1 MVLFFGKLKRT
12 GFFKVLQI
20 FMKLRYTY
28 GIKMIVKVQ
37 LMVMIAQSEGRQE
50 NWGNNMV
57 RGV

>member
-1 MVLFFGKLKRT
+1 MILFFGKLKITR
-12 GFFKVLQI
+12 FFKVLQI
-20 FMKLRYTY
+20 LMKLRYTY
-28 GIKMIVKVQ
+28 GIKIIVKVQ